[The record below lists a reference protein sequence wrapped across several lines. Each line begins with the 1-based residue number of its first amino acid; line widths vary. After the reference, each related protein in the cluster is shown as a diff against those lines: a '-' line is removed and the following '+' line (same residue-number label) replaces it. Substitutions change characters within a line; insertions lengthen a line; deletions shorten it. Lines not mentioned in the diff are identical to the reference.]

1 LTGAESTL
9 WAIVQWG
16 VLNRASSEWPAAR
29 RITDRLRTFRDSEE
43 RFLGQDF
50 ALTAAASCTIS
61 GIITLDGSGLA
72 GVYVS
77 ASGTRWFGDT
87 TTGSDGRYNIS
98 TFADEY
104 IVTPELFGYEFSPA
118 TRSVSLHANT
128 SGVDFTA
135 AVVHMYNVSG
145 TLTFE
150 GSGLADAWLELFNE
164 GGASVTGAMTGPS
177 GNFNFTN
184 VPEGAYTITGNLCGY
199 SIMPLPVTVLGGD
212 MTGLLVSAA
221 AAPNYTVSGI
231 VTLDG
236 VGLPNVSV
244 GLHKSDGSG
253 RGVTTQGDGSY
264 LIDCLAPATYT
275 FSFTFYAGETQYSFS
290 PPSGT
295 QVVLTES
302 NPSVTQNFAATPL

>member
-1 LTGAESTL
+1 
-9 WAIVQWG
+9 
-16 VLNRASSEWPAAR
+16 
-29 RITDRLRTFRDSEE
+29 
-43 RFLGQDF
+43 
-50 ALTAAASCTIS
+50 
-61 GIITLDGSGLA
+61 
-72 GVYVS
+72 
-77 ASGTRWFGDT
+77 
-87 TTGSDGRYNIS
+87 
-98 TFADEY
+98 
-104 IVTPELFGYEFSPA
+104 LFGYEFSPS

-164 GGASVTGAMTGPS
+164 GGASVIGAMTGPS

-236 VGLPNVSV
+236 VGLPNISI
-244 GLHKSDGSG
+244 GLSKSDGSG
-253 RGVTTQGDGSY
+253 RGVTTLRDGSY